1 VSKIVGLHTP
11 PQLTQGA
18 TISESFAHC
27 VEHKGRATEREIG
40 NNGREIELALHREW
54 VKDILEE
61 HERKD
66 VQKEKE
72 WERMSL
78 AKTAK

>member
-40 NNGREIELALHREW
+40 NNGREIELALHRE
-54 VKDILEE
+54 
-61 HERKD
+61 
-66 VQKEKE
+66 
-72 WERMSL
+72 
-78 AKTAK
+78 